1 MALQSNG
8 LCVCVP
14 TRFFRQVSAVLV
26 LALAAS
32 LVDRAGAQQSP
43 SPQPKSQA
51 PAKPQGKADVKAKQP
66 VAAKPAM
73 PDVNKLAIL
82 IQTAVVALSQANLTG
97 NYSVL
102 HALAAPEF
110 QKDNPPAKL
119 AETFADLRGKG
130 IDLTPIIIFSPI
142 LLKEPTIDDKGV
154 MRLTG
159 YYKTAPQRVHFDLLY
174 QFTDQWRLLG
184 IALKTAPAS

>member
-1 MALQSNG
+1 
-8 LCVCVP
+8 
-14 TRFFRQVSAVLV
+14 V

-32 LVDRAGAQQSP
+32 FVDRAVAQQSP
-43 SPQPKSQA
+43 SPQPKSQP

-110 QKDNPPAKL
+110 QRDNPPAKL
-119 AETFADLRGKG
+119 AETFADLRSKG

>member
-1 MALQSNG
+1 M
-8 LCVCVP
+8 
-14 TRFFRQVSAVLV
+14 
-26 LALAAS
+26 LAAS
-32 LVDRAGAQQSP
+32 FVDRAGAQQSP
-43 SPQPKSQA
+43 SPPTKSQA
-51 PAKPQGKADVKAKQP
+51 PAKPQGKADAKAKQP

-110 QKDNPPAKL
+110 QKDNPPGKL

-174 QFTDQWRLLG
+174 QFSDQWRLLG